1 MKTTRLRNGRSEV
14 LNPAR
19 AAEFSPE
26 HAHPLKNPPIQ
37 RVSGSVSLG

>member
-1 MKTTRLRNGRSEV
+1 MSRLRNGRSRV
-14 LNPAR
+14 LNLAG

-26 HAHPLKNPPIQ
+26 HAHPLQNPSIQ